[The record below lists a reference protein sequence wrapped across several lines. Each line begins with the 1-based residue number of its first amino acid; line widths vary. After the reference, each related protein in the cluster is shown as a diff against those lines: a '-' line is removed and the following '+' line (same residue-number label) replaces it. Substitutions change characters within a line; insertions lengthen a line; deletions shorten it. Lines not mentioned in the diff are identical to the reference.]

1 MKYVRYLSWLF
12 LLLIGVA
19 TASLFISHRT
29 KLQAQTRARMKRE
42 NEYQSALH
50 FYNQIFKRG
59 MTKKEVEEWLNSNKI
74 EFFRQSSNSSSYD
87 LIKIGEE
94 EPPWYCGVHW
104 VYVKLN
110 FRDVEQRG
118 PYGADDEDTL
128 NETEVYHQLD
138 RCL

>member
-1 MKYVRYLSWLF
+1 VKYVRYLSLLF
-12 LLLIGVA
+12 LVLIGVA
-19 TASLFISHRT
+19 TASLFISRRT
-29 KLQAQTRARMKRE
+29 KLEAQTRAQMKRE

-50 FYNQIFKRG
+50 FYNQIFKRS
-59 MTKKEVEEWLNSNKI
+59 MTKKEVEDWLNLNKI
-74 EFFRQSSNSSSYD
+74 EFFTQSSNFSSYD

-118 PYGADDEDTL
+118 PFGAGDEDTL
-128 NETEVYHQLD
+128 NEIEVYHQLD